1 MRKYLKDNWMIY
13 PVPIFAGLLIGFTD
27 FSVGKM
33 IIYIIVFSV
42 LFFVIFILIE
52 KNKK

>member
-1 MRKYLKDNWMIY
+1 MRNYLKDNWMIY
-13 PVPIFAGLLIGFTD
+13 PVPIFTGLLIGFTD

-42 LFFVIFILIE
+42 LFFVIFVLIE
-52 KNKK
+52 KIKK

>member
-1 MRKYLKDNWMIY
+1 MKKYLKDNWLIY

-42 LFFVIFILIE
+42 LFFVIFVLIE
-52 KNKK
+52 KIKK

>member
-27 FSVGKM
+27 FSVGKK
-33 IIYIIVFSV
+33 IIYLIIFSIS
-42 LFFVIFILIE
+42 LPIIIYLY
-52 KNKK
+52 KKIKK